1 MTEDE
6 ALRVLG
12 LEAPI
17 DPERVQHAFASQ
29 MLGFRTAR
37 VEARDPDD
45 RERLDRAIELTRAAR
60 ERLLPD
66 GGRQFHLTREL
77 PRLPQVQVTRGAW
90 MVVGVGVALVAIT
103 LLLFRAFAPA
113 SDGAETVLRVPAAT
127 LGDRHQR
134 DRVDRVDRGA
144 GPEHVL
150 AGVRAPL
157 FERWAAQGPDGAA
170 RIPARTAVD
179 GVELPAPPSGWTWSP
194 QRQGIIGLVALTDT
208 EAAESD
214 WLLAAPLIEA
224 GRLRWACFSRNAA
237 HADCFHLGADALI
250 DRRAPLGHV
259 DARALAEALARL
271 PPERSSGAFAAERWY
286 RQAADQLR
294 AVVEGEERW
303 NAKADE

>member
-66 GGRQFHLTREL
+66 GGRKFHLTREL

-90 MVVGVGVALVAIT
+90 AAVGVGVALVAIT
-103 LLLFRAFAPA
+103 LLLFKAF
-113 SDGAETVLRVPAAT
+113 VPADDGVGTSVRLPAAA
-127 LGDRHQR
+127 LGVGIQHAG
-134 DRVDRVDRGA
+134 VDA
-144 GPEHVL
+144 GDGLEGLL

-157 FERWAAQGPDGAA
+157 FERWLADGPSAGVA
-170 RIPARTAVD
+170 RLPALTAID
-179 GVELPAPPSGWTWSP
+179 GVGLPAPPRGWVWMP
-194 QRQGIIGLVALTDT
+194 QRDGIIGLVAIADTD
-208 EAAESD
+208 ADQSD
-214 WLLAAPLIEA
+214 WLLAAPLVEA
-224 GRLRWACFSRNAA
+224 DVLRWACFSRT
-237 HADCFHLGADALI
+237 ADYANCFYLGEDAILG
-250 DRRAPLGHV
+250 RRVPLGYV
-259 DARALAEALARL
+259 DARALAEALSRL
-271 PPERSSGAFAAERWY
+271 PSERTGGAFAAERWY
-286 RQAADQLR
+286 RQAAGQLR
-294 AVVEGEERW
+294 AVVEGDERW
-303 NAKADE
+303 NARTDE